1 MSARHSELAARPSPV
16 PLLLAGGG
24 IAALCLM
31 DAVVKH
37 LQLSHAVLLV
47 VFLRYVTGSI
57 VAGIVW
63 ALTGRPRLTRP
74 MWRGH
79 LLRGATIAATA
90 FLFYWSLTVL
100 TLAEAVT
107 LSFTAPLMIPLMAW
121 AMLGERL
128 RAVNIAAGLIG
139 FGGVLIAV
147 AGGDLAFSG
156 RGLGVAAI
164 LGASVTY
171 ALTNVLMRARGGDGS
186 TLLTLTGAVVPMLL
200 LLPTLPLIGTAA
212 FTAAAA
218 DTVAWPYFLASGVIG
233 NIGIQLL
240 SRAYA
245 RAEAQVLAPVE
256 FTALPW
262 AALLGWEFFA
272 EHVSVQVWIG
282 GAVIIAAGVLSARPP
297 RWLAP

>member
-1 MSARHSELAARPSPV
+1 VSGPAR
-16 PLLLAGGG
+16 PLLLAAGG
-24 IAALCLM
+24 IAALCAM

-47 VFLRYVTGSI
+47 VFIRYVTGSI
-57 VAGIVW
+57 VAGLVW
-63 ALTGRPRLTRP
+63 ALAGRPRLVRA

-79 LLRGATIAATA
+79 LARGATIAATA

-107 LSFTAPLMIPLMAW
+107 LSFTAPLLIPLLAW

-128 RAVNIAAGLIG
+128 RRANVIAGLAG

-147 AGGDLAFSG
+147 GGGTLAFDG
-156 RGLGVAAI
+156 RYLGVAAI

-186 TLLTLTGAVVPMLL
+186 TLLTLTGALIPALL
-200 LLPTLPLIGTAA
+200 LLPLVPLVGADAFVRAASDTAN
-212 FTAAAA
+212 
-218 DTVAWPYFLASGVIG
+218 WPYFIASGVIG

-262 AALLGWEFFA
+262 AALLGWACFDEA
-272 EHVSVQVWIG
+272 VSAQVVAG
-282 GAVIIAAGVLSARPP
+282 GTVIIAAGLWSARPAGLKPP
-297 RWLAP
+297 RWVAP